1 MSWCLNFNNCS
12 REGHDITCNTKPQAK
27 IQSLHFASFIHILTT
42 SSDQIQ
48 KFFTSNPISLNPLS
62 LGNHY
67 QNLTFNLILFF
78 IFNVWWVFSFIK
90 CLLKFH
96 IFSVFL
102 PLLWTHYDA
111 VVQFNFPCVLRL
123 LILLA

>member
-67 QNLTFNLILFF
+67 QNSTFNFF

-96 IFSVFL
+96 IFLFSCHYCGPIMMLLFNSTFRVF
-102 PLLWTHYDA
+102 
-111 VVQFNFPCVLRL
+111 
-123 LILLA
+123 